1 MLFIFAFPKKTS
13 QNKWPYLNHEIVI
26 ASEILCTHNI
36 LFRLFILFLRI
47 QFRKIPNYENI
58 SLHQSRS

>member
-1 MLFIFAFPKKTS
+1 MLFIFPFPKKTS
-13 QNKWPYLNHEIVI
+13 QNKLLHLDYEIVI
-26 ASEILCTHNI
+26 AFSILCTHNI